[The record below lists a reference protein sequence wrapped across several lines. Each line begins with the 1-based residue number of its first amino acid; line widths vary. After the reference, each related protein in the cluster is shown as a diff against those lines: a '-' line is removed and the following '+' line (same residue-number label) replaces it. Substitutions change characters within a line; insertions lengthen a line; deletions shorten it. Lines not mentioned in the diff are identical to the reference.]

1 MNRLVLT
8 PRAVADLEEIGD
20 SIALDNPPAA
30 LRFVERLEQASRL
43 LRDHPHIGVAHD
55 EIAAGVR
62 IFPIGNDLI
71 LFRALEDGVEIV
83 RYAHGARR
91 LQGLV

>member
-1 MNRLVLT
+1 
-8 PRAVADLEEIGD
+8 
-20 SIALDNPPAA
+20 
-30 LRFVERLEQASRL
+30 L

>member
-1 MNRLVLT
+1 MNRLVVT
-8 PRAVADLEEIGD
+8 PRAAADLEEIGD
-20 SIALDNPPAA
+20 FIALDNPTAA
-30 LRFVERLEQASRL
+30 LRFIERLELASRL

-55 EIAAGVR
+55 EIAEGAR
-62 IFPIGNDLI
+62 IFPVGNYLI